1 MLADS
6 RMERAG
12 RTSKQSKE
20 LSVSHSFTRTAAI
33 VVVGDEILA
42 AKVQDVNTHFLCS
55 ELRAIGW
62 RVCKVSMLA
71 NLVGQTVPCLP
82 CNCCLPK
89 MTHKQLRMV
98 VIKVFTVDTVCQ
110 LTGSAKAMEFL

>member
-12 RTSKQSKE
+12 RTSKKAQE
-20 LSVSHSFTRTAAI
+20 LPVSHSLTRTAAI

-42 AKVQDVNTHFLCS
+42 AKVKDVNTYFLCS

-62 RVCKVSMLA
+62 RVCKVPAEDVAIVSD
-71 NLVGQTVPCLP
+71 Q
-82 CNCCLPK
+82 
-89 MTHKQLRMV
+89 H
-98 VIKVFTVDTVCQ
+98 
-110 LTGSAKAMEFL
+110 SAFPIQ